1 MYMIYEGKANAWNL
15 AEPQFVSD
23 PSGNA
28 GFIVNIFAPAA
39 SETILVEENQI
50 LAYANEPT
58 TSVVTTGN
66 QNIDGL
72 LGSSSKWADTSLTF
86 GFPTLRTDYEAV
98 YSDDAVDTFTPA
110 GANIQNAARYTFSM
124 VNNFTGLT
132 VTETGVAAAAT
143 FRLGVS
149 TKPSTAYAYYP
160 TTAAVG
166 GDSWFGPSNAFPT
179 AQKGNYGFYTVIHEL
194 GHNLGLAHGHEA
206 RFTTGQALPSARDA
220 MEFSIMTY
228 RSGIGATTEFVTNEQ
243 WGYAQTFM
251 MSDIAA
257 LQHLYGADFGYN
269 AGNTNYY
276 VSELTGELL
285 IDGVGQGAAGGNRT
299 FLTVWDGGGIDTYN
313 YSNFT
318 TNQTIDLRAGF
329 WSNLSPVLTANLGNG
344 NFAKGNVYNAY
355 QYQNDV
361 RSLIENAYG
370 GSGNDVM
377 RGNQAANALVGGAG
391 ADSIN
396 GGSGND
402 TVLGGDGNDLIEG
415 DFAPQVGVLSVT
427 GVGFT
432 GPAVT
437 TLTSAISYL
446 SAATALDLTANFS
459 FAADANIVNSTT
471 SAHTT
476 VVSAGEGGPQW
487 YRLDVNAGT
496 EITVD
501 VDATTGLDSVIRL
514 YYAIPG
520 GSTTR
525 LMIENDDTRTALGAA
540 GSATTNDSFFRYVT
554 LNTGTYYVFIAE
566 ETANTTL
573 PTGAT
578 FTLNISVNG
587 TVSEVLTDT
596 GLEGNDV
603 LDGGLGDDV
612 IYGYG
617 GNDFLIGGNGND
629 TIAAGVGN
637 DTIGLGD
644 GNDVG
649 YGETNTVADY
659 VYGGAGNDTIIG
671 STGTLDL
678 LIGETGNDSIL
689 GGAGG
694 TNYIYGGDGVNFMSG
709 DAALNVYI
717 SEGSADTVIAGG
729 TRSIIY
735 RYNTGSISVTGG
747 AGIDEF
753 VGGLAASNDT
763 VIGNG
768 GNDNFFGG
776 NGNDY
781 LSGGAG
787 NDLLL
792 GQGGNDTLEGGAGVN
807 LLWANDAG
815 SDQILVNIVDGGT
828 QVVDFFE
835 AGGANDFV
843 RLLGSS
849 LTSFAGIQNL
859 VTNLGVVQGT
869 NLMVNGAAGAQLY
882 LNLGASQTAIWFQG
896 VNAYSLT
903 SGDFVFV

>member
-1 MYMIYEGKANAWNL
+1 MSMIYKGKATAWNATE
-15 AEPQFVSD
+15 AEFTSESAGNIESSFSSFAVETVSND
-23 PSGNA
+23 VFKEIKS
-28 GFIVNIFAPAA
+28 F
-39 SETILVEENQI
+39 
-50 LAYANEPT
+50 AYANEPT
-58 TSVVTTGN
+58 TSVFTTGN

-72 LGSSSKWADTSLTF
+72 LASNKWAGTSLTF
-86 GFPTLRTDYEAV
+86 GFPTLRTDYEAI
-98 YSDDAVDTFTPA
+98 YSDNAVDTFTPVN
-110 GANIQNAARYTFSM
+110 ANMQNAARYTFGM
-124 VNNFTGLT
+124 VNNLTGLT
-132 VTETGVAAAAT
+132 VTETAVAADAT
-143 FRLGVS
+143 FRLGNS
-149 TKPSTAYAYYP
+149 TKPSTAFAYYP
-160 TTAAVG
+160 TTSAVG
-166 GDSWFGPSNAFPT
+166 GDSWYGPSPSYAA

-194 GHNLGLAHGHEA
+194 GHNLGLGHGHEA
-206 RFTTGQALPSARDA
+206 RFATGQALPSSRDG

-228 RSGIGATTEFVTNEQ
+228 RSSIGATTSFVSNET
-243 WGYAQTFM
+243 WGFAQTYM

-257 LQHLYGADFGYN
+257 LQHMYGADFGYN

-276 VSELTGELL
+276 VSEVTGELL

-329 WSNLSPVLTANLGNG
+329 WSSLSPTLTANLGAG

-370 GSGNDVM
+370 GSGNDIM
-377 RGNQAANALVGGAG
+377 RGNQAANALIGGLG

-415 DFAPQVGVLSVT
+415 DFAPQVGTLSVP
-427 GVGFT
+427 GIGFT
-432 GPAVT
+432 GPALT
-437 TLTSAISYL
+437 TLTSAITYL
-446 SAATALDLTANFS
+446 SAATALNLTSNFS
-459 FAADANIVNSTT
+459 FAFDANIVNSTT
-471 SAHTT
+471 NAHTT
-476 VVSAGEGGPQW
+476 IVSVGEGGPQW
-487 YRLDVNAGT
+487 FRLDVAAGT

-501 VDATTGLDSVIRL
+501 IDAATGLDSLARL
-514 YYAIPG
+514 YYALPG
-520 GSTTR
+520 ESTTR
-525 LMIENDDTRTALGAA
+525 LMIENEDAATALGAG
-540 GSATTNDSFFRYVT
+540 GSTSTLDSFFRYVT
-554 LNTGTYYVFIAE
+554 LAAGTYYIVVAE

-573 PTGAT
+573 PTGAA

-617 GNDFLIGGNGND
+617 GNDYLIGGNGQD

-649 YGETNTVADY
+649 YAETNTVADY
-659 VYGGAGNDTIIG
+659 VYGGAGNDTIFG

-689 GGAGG
+689 GGGGG
-694 TNYIYGGDGVNFMSG
+694 TNYMYGGDGVNFMSG
-709 DAALNVYI
+709 EAALNVYI
-717 SEGSADTVIAGG
+717 SEGTTDTVVAGG

-735 RYNTGSISVTGG
+735 RYGTGSISVTGG

-753 VGGLAASNDT
+753 VGGLAVSNDILT
-763 VIGNG
+763 GGG

-807 LLWANDAG
+807 LLWANDSG
-815 SDQILVNIVDGGT
+815 SDQILVNIADGGT

-843 RLLGSS
+843 RLLGST

-882 LNLGASQTAIWFQG
+882 LNLGANQTAIWFQG
-896 VNAYSLT
+896 INAYALT
-903 SGDFVFV
+903 SADFVFA